1 MKTGEIEEKR
11 ALSKL
16 YELTATEVSEKIR
29 NQEISAEEH
38 LYSILERIE
47 QVEKKVHAFVTVVD
61 EKALEKAREI
71 DRKVRKGEKLG
82 CLAGVAVAVKDN
94 ICTRN
99 IRTTCSSRMLE
110 NFVPPYDA
118 TVIER
123 LKAADAIILGKT
135 NMDEFAMGTTTETS
149 YFGTTHNPWDLRK
162 VPGGSSGGSA
172 AAVISEE
179 ATVAL
184 GSDTGGSIRCPA
196 SYCSNV
202 GLKPTYGLVSRY
214 GLISYANSLEQIG
227 PLTRTVRDCALL
239 LSVISGHD
247 DRDSTSVNLAQKDYL
262 SYLQDDI
269 KKLKIGLPKEFFE
282 EGVEEDAKG
291 PVFEAAD
298 KFEDLGASCHEVS
311 LPMMSYA
318 LAAYYIIAMSE
329 ASSNLAR
336 YDGLRYGYREENDE
350 GDFDTVFSRN
360 RRIGFGA
367 EVRRRIILG
376 TYALSAG
383 YFEQYYM
390 KALKI
395 RTLIRRDFERVF
407 KSVDVII
414 GPTMP
419 ILPFDIGERID
430 DPLKLYMCDILTVP
444 ANLTGYPAISVPC
457 GFRNELPVG
466 LQIIGKPFE
475 EGKLLRV
482 AYTFERNTDYHKY
495 RPSL

>member
-1 MKTGEIEEKR
+1 MEEE
-11 ALSKL
+11 ASLSKL
-16 YELTATEVSEKIR
+16 YELTAAEVSEGIQ
-29 NQEISAEEH
+29 NQDISAEEY
-38 LYSILERIE
+38 LSSIFERIE
-47 QVEKKVHAFVTVVD
+47 RIEKKIHGFITILKD
-61 EKALEKAREI
+61 EALKRAREI
-71 DRKVRKGEKLG
+71 DRKAHKKEALG
-82 CLAGVAVAVKDN
+82 CLAGVAVSVKDN
-94 ICTRN
+94 ICTKG

-110 NFVPPYDA
+110 KFVPPYDA
-118 TVIER
+118 TVIEK

-149 YFGTTHNPWDLRK
+149 YFGVTRNPWNLKK

-172 AAVISEE
+172 ATVIAEE

-196 SYCSNV
+196 SFCSDV

-227 PLTRTVRDCALL
+227 PLAKTVRDCALL

-247 DRDSTSVNLAQKDYL
+247 NRDSTSLNFVHDDYL
-262 SYLQDDI
+262 ACLRDDV
-269 KKLKIGLPKEFFE
+269 KNLKIGLPREFFE
-282 EGVEEDAKG
+282 EGIEENVKSS
-291 PVFEAAD
+291 VLKAAD
-298 KFEDLGASCHEVS
+298 KFEELGASCCEIS
-311 LPMMSYA
+311 LPTMRYG

-336 YDGLRYGYREENDE
+336 YDGLRYGYRDKNDD

-390 KALKI
+390 KALRI
-395 RTLIRRDFERVF
+395 RTLIRRDFEKAF
-407 KSVDVII
+407 KHVDVII

-419 ILPFDIGERID
+419 TLPFDIGERID

-444 ANLTGYPAISVPC
+444 ANLTGYPAMSIPC
-457 GFRNELPVG
+457 GFRNGLPVG
-466 LQIIGKPFE
+466 LQIIGRPFD
-475 EGKLLRV
+475 EGTLLRV
-482 AYTFERNTDYHKY
+482 AYTFERNTKYHKC

>member
-1 MKTGEIEEKR
+1 LPKPYMM
-11 ALSKL
+11 
-16 YELTATEVSEKIR
+16 TATEVSKSIR
-29 NQEISAEEH
+29 NRDISAEEY
-38 LYSILERIE
+38 LSSILERIE
-47 QVEKKVHAFVTVVD
+47 KIDEKIHAFVTVVKD
-61 EKALEKAREI
+61 EALKRAREI
-71 DRKVRKGEKLG
+71 DEKARKGEKLG

-94 ICTRN
+94 ICTGG

-118 TVIER
+118 TVIEK
-123 LKAADAIILGKT
+123 LKAADAVILGKT

-149 YFGTTHNPWDLRK
+149 YFGATRNPWDLKK
-162 VPGGSSGGSA
+162 VSGGSSGGSA

-179 ATVAL
+179 SSVAL

-196 SYCSNV
+196 SYCSTV

-227 PLTRTVRDCALL
+227 PLARTVRDCALL

-247 DRDSTSVNLAQKDYL
+247 SRDSTSVNLPSKDYL
-262 SYLQDDI
+262 GCLIDDV
-269 KKLKIGLPKEFFE
+269 KGLRIGLPREFFE
-282 EGVEEDAKG
+282 EGVEEEVKG
-291 PVFEAAD
+291 LVLKAAE
-298 KFEDLGASCHEVS
+298 KFEELGASCHEIS
-311 LPMMSYA
+311 LSTMNDA

-336 YDGLRYGYREENDE
+336 YDGLRYGYHDENDE
-350 GDFDTVFSRN
+350 GDFDIVFSRN

-383 YFEQYYM
+383 YFDQYYM

-395 RTLIRRDFERVF
+395 RTLIRRDFE
-407 KSVDVII
+407 KALKHVDIII

-419 ILPFDIGERID
+419 VLPFDIGERID

-457 GFRNELPVG
+457 GFVDGLPVG
-466 LQIIGKPFE
+466 LQIIGRPFDE
-475 EGKLLRV
+475 ETILRA
-482 AYTFERNTDYHKY
+482 AYTFEQNTEYHKF
-495 RPSL
+495 RPPI